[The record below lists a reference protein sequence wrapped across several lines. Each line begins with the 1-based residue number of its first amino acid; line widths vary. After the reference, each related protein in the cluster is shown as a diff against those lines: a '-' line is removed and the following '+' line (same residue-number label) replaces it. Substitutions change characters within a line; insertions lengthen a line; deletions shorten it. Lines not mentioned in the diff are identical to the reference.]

1 MKTIVAIIVAAVLGF
16 AISALLG
23 TRMVP
28 WLHKLKF
35 GQTILD
41 IGPNWHKEKQGT
53 PTMGGLMFIIATI
66 VSFGL
71 VALIDVLMGGNLV
84 GASPVMAK
92 LGVAAGSGAA
102 KAKVWGGLIMAFG
115 FGLIGFADDYIKIR
129 KKQNEG
135 LTVIQKTLAQLVLI
149 AGYITT
155 LILSNNTKLY
165 LPLHNGIMW
174 DYGNTFWF
182 VVITAIVMYSTV
194 NAVNFTDGIDGL
206 CGSVTITA
214 AVSFCIMGVF
224 TKYLGA
230 SVLAAALAGAL
241 GGYLI
246 WNWHPA
252 KCFMGDTGSMF
263 LGGMMIALAYAID
276 CPLILLLTG
285 IIYVIEGGSD
295 VLQIGWFKITKKIA
309 QRKDPE
315 ATGKRLFKMAPIH
328 HSFELSG
335 WSEEKICIVFS
346 AVNLIGG
353 ILSCVIV
360 YLNPVIV

>member
-1 MKTIVAIIVAAVLGF
+1 MNFVAAIIVAVAVAF

-23 TRMVP
+23 TKMVP

-41 IGPNWHKEKQGT
+41 IGPNWHKKKQGT

-66 VSFGL
+66 VTFL
-71 VALIDVLMGGNLV
+71 IVVLIDVLMHGDLV
-84 GASPVMAK
+84 GTTEAAK
-92 LGVAAGSGAA
+92 SLGVVATSGAA
-102 KAKVWGGLIMAFG
+102 KAKIWGGLIMALG
-115 FGLIGFADDYIKIR
+115 FGIIGFADDYIKIK

-135 LTVIQKTLAQLVLI
+135 LTVIQKTVLQLILI
-149 AGYITT
+149 AAYIVT
-155 LILSNNTKLY
+155 LILSGNTYMY
-165 LPLHNGIMW
+165 LPLHHSVW
-174 DYGNTFWF
+174 DYGNLFWF
-182 VVITAIVMYSTV
+182 VVITAIVMYATV

-214 AVSFCIMGVF
+214 AVAFGVMAF
-224 TKYLGA
+224 MRSYLGA

-263 LGGMMIALAYAID
+263 LGGMMIALAYDVD
-276 CPLILLLTG
+276 CPLILLLAG

-295 VLQIGWFKITKKIA
+295 VIQILYFKTTRKIA
-309 QRKDPE
+309 QRKDPN

-335 WSEEKICIVFS
+335 WSEEKICVVFS
-346 AVNLIGG
+346 LVNLVGG
-353 ILSCVIV
+353 FLSCLIF
-360 YLNPVIV
+360 YLDK